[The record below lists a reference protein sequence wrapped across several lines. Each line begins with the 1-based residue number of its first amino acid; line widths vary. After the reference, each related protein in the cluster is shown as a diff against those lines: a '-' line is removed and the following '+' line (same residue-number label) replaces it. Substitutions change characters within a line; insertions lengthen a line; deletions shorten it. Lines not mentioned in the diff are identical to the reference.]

1 MDSLIAAAARALS
14 SGDALTAL
22 KHVALREDP
31 AALAL
36 RGIAMAQLGE
46 YGRAR
51 ALLRRA
57 GRRFGTQEVVARAR
71 CVVAEAEI
79 ALVLREI
86 SASPRALL
94 RAMATL
100 DAHGDRANA
109 NHSRVLA
116 LRRSLLL
123 GRLEEASRIRAE
135 LQLGPEA
142 PPALLATAELAGAE
156 LAVRALEIDQATAAP
171 TRARTAALRAGIG
184 ALLAE
189 VEEARATLARP
200 AARLEQAG
208 QGERLL
214 RLDEVAALR
223 RSGALVVD
231 ACQLALYRGDFRL
244 SLVRRPVLFGLASAL
259 ARAWPDTSEREP
271 LIATVFRTRDPDDS
285 HRARLRVQIGRLRAL
300 LRPLARIEAT
310 PTGFQLCPL
319 EASEV
324 MVLSPPIAG
333 PQGALLALLA
343 DGAAWSTSALAL
355 ALGASQRTVQR
366 ALADLERDGKV
377 RAIGQAR
384 ARRWLTRPLAG
395 FTTTLL
401 LPAPLRPA

>member
-57 GRRFGTQEVVARAR
+57 GRRFGAQEVVARAR

-109 NHSRVLA
+109 NHARVLA

-156 LAVRALEIDQATAAP
+156 LAVRALDIDQATAAL
-171 TRARTAALRAGIG
+171 TRAQAAAQRAGIG

-189 VEEARATLARP
+189 VEEARSTLARP

-231 ACQLALYRGDFRL
+231 ASQLALYQGDFRL
-244 SLVRRPVLFGLASAL
+244 SLVRRPVLFGLACAL

-300 LRPLARIEAT
+300 LRPLARIEAMPVVPAGGVRSDGPVAAHRRT
-310 PTGFQLCPL
+310 TRCP
-319 EASEV
+319 
-324 MVLSPPIAG
+324 AG
-333 PQGALLALLA
+333 
-343 DGAAWSTSALAL
+343 
-355 ALGASQRTVQR
+355 
-366 ALADLERDGKV
+366 
-377 RAIGQAR
+377 
-384 ARRWLTRPLAG
+384 LAG
-395 FTTTLL
+395 
-401 LPAPLRPA
+401 